1 MGVSV
6 FLSVFSLSLSLSCPP
21 AYTYLPNDLPVSLF
35 AYLWGQ
41 LIRGRG
47 GATFYPGTSSAGS
60 GASQAAPFHSFPL
73 PPCQPPIPSSCSA
86 VVLQAVLST
95 ICLSSHLSVFFFH
108 LSLSFTFHICLSC
121 FLSHCCCPFSPPLSV
136 CSLGTIS
143 STISSYL
150 SHYVFISFFL

>member
-1 MGVSV
+1 MVFCYVGVSV

-73 PPCQPPIPSSCSA
+73 PPCQPPMPSSCSA

-95 ICLSSHLSVFFFH
+95 ICLSSHLFSFSIF
-108 LSLSFTFHICLSC
+108 LSLSLSIFVFHAFSLTVAVRFPLLYRFVLLEP
-121 FLSHCCCPFSPPLSV
+121 FLPL
-136 CSLGTIS
+136 
-143 STISSYL
+143 
-150 SHYVFISFFL
+150 FLHI